1 VLSELPLPVT
11 GAPFVRS
18 YFSYR
23 YNWLISGAETN
34 AGVTPWLPHVS
45 TNGAVAGGVV
55 ANPMKQIPMASETML
70 FIDYPQ
76 LVCFQTDD
84 KGGTDRGMDS
94 ASEKSFGVQTVAAT
108 GERHQLFRQIA
119 PVHGLIKAS
128 SRALSAFLTDG
139 TPSLQGSINVC
150 YCDGS
155 VRTVDIS
162 QGLYGPNPVNGNPGN
177 KADPSGKLLLNDST
191 AGGAIRSGGYAPVP
205 GTRIDPTL
213 AP

>member
-1 VLSELPLPVT
+1 
-11 GAPFVRS
+11 
-18 YFSYR
+18 
-23 YNWLISGAETN
+23 
-34 AGVTPWLPHVS
+34 
-45 TNGAVAGGVV
+45 
-55 ANPMKQIPMASETML
+55 ML
-70 FIDYPQ
+70 FVDYPQ

-94 ASEKSFGVQTVAAT
+94 ASEKSYGVQTVVAT

-119 PVHGLIKAS
+119 PVHGLIKPS
-128 SRALSAFLTDG
+128 SRALTPFLTDG
-139 TPSLQGSINVC
+139 YPCLQGSINVA

-162 QGLYGPNPVNGNPGN
+162 LGLYGAAPIPGVNKPGN
-177 KADPSGKLLLNDST
+177 TADPSRQFILTDATN
-191 AGGAIRSGGYAPVP
+191 GGAVRSGGYAPVP